1 MMVEITIVIVIA
13 ARAGGAVVVVVV
25 AWAIIANIMS
35 MIII

>member
-1 MMVEITIVIVIA
+1 MMVEITIVVVIA
-13 ARAGGAVVVVVV
+13 ARAGGAVVIIV

>member
-1 MMVEITIVIVIA
+1 MVEITIVIVIA
-13 ARAGGAVVVVVV
+13 ARAGGAVVIIV

>member
-1 MMVEITIVIVIA
+1 MVEITIVVVIA
-13 ARAGGAVVVVVV
+13 ARAGGAVVIIV